1 MLLAPLAL
9 AAAVAA
15 APPVPKVTA
24 PEPGVRAELDALQAT
39 LEAAVGPVSHPAGF
53 GAGRG
58 GRAYLLRGFG
68 AVVVLAPRALP
79 RGPRGPQAQEARVR
93 AELARS
99 LEERIA
105 ATKDA
110 TERRRLEVALR
121 RVRESPTGERRVI
134 VRLPPPPHAPHGPQP
149 FDVEVMVE
157 EAEAFRRAAEE
168 AMERAERDV
177 RFQLRVPEPLPT
189 PPAPPVPVV
198 APEPPGMP
206 PPPRPPQPPEFA
218 APFPGFPPPGPFFW
232 VVDDGEGDS
241 AAPQAVVADV
251 RRAIARGL
259 RAHRGRLDH
268 LAHDEVVAVAVD
280 FLPRMADRGAAP
292 RTVVARAKKSDLD
305 AARAGR
311 LDEAG
316 LLARIEFDEY

>member
-1 MLLAPLAL
+1 MLLSALAL

-15 APPVPKVTA
+15 APPVPKPA
-24 PEPGVRAELDALQAT
+24 GAEPEVRAELESLQAS
-39 LEAAVGPVSHPAGF
+39 LEAAVAPVSRPAGLIV
-53 GAGRG
+53 GRG
-58 GRAYLLRGFG
+58 GRSYLLKGFG

-79 RGPRGPQAQEARVR
+79 REPRRPQAQEARMR

-105 ATKDA
+105 ATGDA
-110 TERRRLEVALR
+110 AERRRLEIALR
-121 RVRESPTGERRVI
+121 RVRETPGGERRVI
-134 VRLPPPPHAPHGPQP
+134 VRVPPPPHAPHAPRP

-177 RFQLRVPEPLPT
+177 MFQLRVPEPLPMPPPPPMPLAT
-189 PPAPPVPVV
+189 PPAPPVPAV
-198 APEPPGMP
+198 APPA
-206 PPPRPPQPPEFA
+206 PPEFA
-218 APFPGFPPPGPFFW
+218 APFPAFPPAGPFFW
-232 VVDDGEGDS
+232 VEDREGEGG
-241 AAPQAVVADV
+241 APQAVVAEV

-268 LAHDEVVAVAVD
+268 LAADEVVAVAVD
-280 FLPRMADRGAAP
+280 FMPRMADRGASP
-292 RTVVARAKKSDLD
+292 RTVVARAKKRDLD

-311 LDEAG
+311 LDEAA